1 VKILIADDNPDL
13 VESLTLGFRLQWAE
27 CQVVAA
33 GTGRATVALFQAQ
46 HPDVILLDIGLPEM
60 DGFEVLKRI
69 REESDV
75 PILMLTVRSEELDK
89 VKALELGAD
98 DYIVKPFSSL
108 ELLARIKAVLR
119 RAEASMPAPATPAFV
134 SSALTIDYD
143 SRKVIVHGQPVELT
157 PTEYK
162 LLCALAR
169 YPDQTVSR
177 EALLA
182 RVWGSEYRGETDFLK
197 VYIKRLRTKV
207 EENPSLPQ
215 LILTERGMG
224 YKLIRNS

>member
-1 VKILIADDNPDL
+1 MKILIADDNADL

-33 GTGRATVALFQAQ
+33 GTGTAAVALFQAE

-98 DYIVKPFSSL
+98 DYIMKPFSSL

-119 RAEASMPAPATPAFV
+119 RAEATMPAPATPAFV
-134 SSALTIDYD
+134 SSTLTIHYD
-143 SRKVIVHGQPVELT
+143 SRKVIVHGQPVKLT

-169 YPDQTVSR
+169 YPDQVVSR

-197 VYIKRLRTKV
+197 VYIRRLRTKI
-207 EENPSLPQ
+207 EENQAKPQ
-215 LILTERGMG
+215 IILTERGMG
-224 YKLIRNS
+224 YRLVRNS